1 MSNGRPLVRHMGT
14 PALQIRN
21 RTRLVWAA
29 LPFLLTQASAYE
41 AGPSSLS
48 VLEASLVK
56 LKKESAEL
64 HEHGTALK
72 EVKPLKSSSNPGAV
86 NAGTETNIAQVRSLE
101 ARLSTENHH
110 LRQQL
115 QRTSQKTEDEVS
127 LLATTGAHGDRSFA
141 ILVRLLLLF
150 AVVNTVL
157 YLLWNMEGPT
167 VEKVKR
173 RAAEP
178 LMRAMG
184 RGTYEVE
191 ISELQALIIGPDDEE
206 TGKFPVGDRACSFGC
221 MFLATMLHGVGSGL
235 VGVFIAHLIRTVQIA
250 WHSVTSAFTLCG
262 RRGTY
267 GTGLPLVAHLGAWDA
282 APLLHGRR
290 DTWRHLP
297 SFCVAGVALGVAL
310 TAVGWLWWHIWGP
323 GTPRFFCM
331 AGVALGDICLRFVWQ
346 A

>member
-1 MSNGRPLVRHMGT
+1 MSNGRPFGLRHMGT
-14 PALQIRN
+14 PALQVRN

-64 HEHGTALK
+64 HEHGSGLK
-72 EVKPLKSSSNPGAV
+72 EVKPLKSPSNPGAV
-86 NAGTETNIAQVRSLE
+86 NAGTESNIAQVRSLE
-101 ARLSTENHH
+101 ARLSTENHR

-115 QRTSQKTEDEVS
+115 QRTSQKTEVS
-127 LLATTGAHGDRSFA
+127 LLASTGAQGDQSFA
-141 ILVRLLLLF
+141 LLVRLLLLF
-150 AVVNTVL
+150 VVVNSVL

-191 ISELQALIIGPDDEE
+191 ISELQVTNLPL
-206 TGKFPVGDRACSFGC
+206 TGSLV
-221 MFLATMLHGVGSGL
+221 LGL
-235 VGVFIAHLIRTVQIA
+235 E
-250 WHSVTSAFTLCG
+250 LCG
-262 RRGTY
+262 RRQWAGEASCVQ
-267 GTGLPLVAHLGAWDA
+267 GLVRFQDRFRFQIQGGGSEGQSCVLRVAQAEETIA
-282 APLLHGRR
+282 E
-290 DTWRHLP
+290 
-297 SFCVAGVALGVAL
+297 VALSTKDIMRRVHSKHGQQYFHYRMFPKEAYASWRPSLSLRMREVETAPNQAL
-310 TAVGWLWWHIWGP
+310 
-323 GTPRFFCM
+323 R
-331 AGVALGDICLRFVWQ
+331 
-346 A
+346 

>member
-1 MSNGRPLVRHMGT
+1 MSNGRPFGLRHMGT
-14 PALQIRN
+14 PALQVRN

-64 HEHGTALK
+64 HEHGSGLK
-72 EVKPLKSSSNPGAV
+72 EVKPLKSTSNPGAV
-86 NAGTETNIAQVRSLE
+86 NAGTESNIAQVRSLE
-101 ARLSTENHH
+101 ARLSTENHR

-115 QRTSQKTEDEVS
+115 QRTSQKTEVS
-127 LLATTGAHGDRSFA
+127 LLASTGAQGDQSFA
-141 ILVRLLLLF
+141 LLVRLLLLF
-150 AVVNTVL
+150 VVVNSVL

-191 ISELQALIIGPDDEE
+191 ISELQVTNLPL
-206 TGKFPVGDRACSFGC
+206 TGSLV
-221 MFLATMLHGVGSGL
+221 LGL
-235 VGVFIAHLIRTVQIA
+235 E
-250 WHSVTSAFTLCG
+250 LCG
-262 RRGTY
+262 RLQWAGEASCVQ
-267 GTGLPLVAHLGAWDA
+267 GLVRFQDRFRFQIQGGGSEGQSCVLRVAQAEETIA
-282 APLLHGRR
+282 E
-290 DTWRHLP
+290 
-297 SFCVAGVALGVAL
+297 VALSTKDIMRRVHSKHGQQYFHYRMFPKEAYASWRPSLSLRMREVE
-310 TAVGWLWWHIWGP
+310 TAP
-323 GTPRFFCM
+323 NQS
-331 AGVALGDICLRFVWQ
+331 LR
-346 A
+346 

>member
-1 MSNGRPLVRHMGT
+1 MGT
-14 PALQIRN
+14 PALVRN

-56 LKKESAEL
+56 LKKESAQL

-72 EVKPLKSSSNPGAV
+72 EVKPLKSGAV
-86 NAGTETNIAQVRSLE
+86 HAGTESNIAQVRSVE
-101 ARLSTENHH
+101 AKLSTENHR

-115 QRTSQKTEDEVS
+115 QRTSPKSEVS
-127 LLATTGAHGDRSFA
+127 LLASSEAQGDHSFA
-141 ILVRLLLLF
+141 LLVRLLLLF
-150 AVVNTVL
+150 VVVNSVL

-191 ISELQALIIGPDDEE
+191 ISELQVTNLPL
-206 TGKFPVGDRACSFGC
+206 TG
-221 MFLATMLHGVGSGL
+221 
-235 VGVFIAHLIRTVQIA
+235 
-250 WHSVTSAFTLCG
+250 SVVLGFELCG
-262 RRGTY
+262 RRQAAEALCEQ
-267 GTGLPLVAHLGAWDA
+267 GLVRFQDRFRFQIQG
-282 APLLHGRR
+282 GG
-290 DTWRHLP
+290 
-297 SFCVAGVALGVAL
+297 SEGQSCVLRVTQAEETLAEVALS
-310 TAVGWLWWHIWGP
+310 TK
-323 GTPRFFCM
+323 
-331 AGVALGDICLRFVWQ
+331 DILRRVHSKHGQQYFHYRMFPKEAYASWRPSLSLRMREVERTRR
-346 A
+346 